1 MKDNRKSLGRSR
13 RQAAVSLIACAA
25 AFLVSGVGAQ
35 SPAQEAREASV
46 QDQMQDRIRSLTDA
60 MSRVQAQ
67 LESSQRELVELRQQ
81 LVSLQA
87 SVGVS
92 ESTGKPSAPESTG
105 ATDLAAAVAEI
116 RESQAM
122 QETQIATLDQSKVES
137 ASKYPVK
144 LSGMVLFNGFVNT
157 RRVDAGATP
166 SVALSG
172 SGSTGVSAR
181 QTIVGL
187 DIDGPHVLG
196 ARTHGDI
203 RLDMNA
209 SASGSGYTGSYA
221 LGPVRLRT
229 AHLDLNWSGTR
240 AFFALDRPLIAPET
254 PSSLTAVAVPAL
266 AWSGDLWAWSPQ
278 AGLSHDAFSSR
289 RGALRMQAALI
300 DTADPPPLF
309 PTSNSGS
316 YTPPSTA
323 ELSRWPGI
331 ESRIAFEG
339 PGEES
344 GARFG
349 VSGFFA
355 PHRTSNSFFTFDS
368 WAGAVDFRVPASR
381 FMRFSGS
388 TYWGSALGG
397 LGGGDYKDYVASN
410 IGGRFD
416 YKALDDRGGWV
427 EWKQKPGERLEFN
440 EAFGIDDVPAGQLRP
455 YAVATPVGEYNLARN
470 RTFTGNVIY
479 SPSAYLLFSLEYRRI
494 MSSYVTAPSKFSDVI
509 GVAAGYKF

>member
-1 MKDNRKSLGRSR
+1 MKGNRKSLACSC
-13 RQAAVSLIACAA
+13 RQAAASLVACAA
-25 AFLVSGVGAQ
+25 VFLVSGAGAQ
-35 SPAQEAREASV
+35 SPAQGTRESSV
-46 QDQMQDRIRSLTDA
+46 QDRIRSLTDA

-67 LESSQRELVELRQQ
+67 LENSQRELAELRQQ
-81 LVSLQA
+81 LAGLQA

-92 ESTGKPSAPESTG
+92 NRPEEPPTSESNG
-105 ATDLAAAVAEI
+105 AADLAAAVAEI
-116 RESQAM
+116 REAQTM

-137 ASKYPVK
+137 ASKYPVR
-144 LSGMVLFNGFVNT
+144 LSGMVLLNGFVNT
-157 RRVDAGATP
+157 RRVDAAATP
-166 SVALSG
+166 TVALSG
-172 SGSTGVSAR
+172 SGSTGLSAR

-196 ARTHGDI
+196 ARTHGDL
-203 RLDMNA
+203 RLDMSA

-221 LGPVRLRT
+221 LGLVRLRT
-229 AHLDLNWSGTR
+229 AHVDLNWSSTH
-240 AFFALDRPLIAPET
+240 AFFALDLPLISPET

-266 AWSGDLWAWSPQ
+266 AWSGNLWAWSPQ
-278 AGLSHDAFSSR
+278 AGVSRDAFSSG
-289 RGALRMQAALI
+289 RGSLRMQAALI

-309 PTSNSGS
+309 STTNSGS

-339 PGEES
+339 PDEES

-355 PHRTSNSFFTFDS
+355 PHRTPSAFFTFDS
-368 WAGAVDFRVPASR
+368 WAGAVDFRFPASR
-381 FMRFSGS
+381 FMQFSGS

-397 LGGGDYKDYVASN
+397 LGGGAYKDYVAST
-410 IGGRFD
+410 IDGQHYYR
-416 YKALDDRGGWV
+416 ALDDRGGWL
-427 EWKQKPGERLEFN
+427 EWKQKTGERLEFN

-455 YAVATPVGEYNLARN
+455 YAISTPVSDYNLARN

-479 SPSAYLLFSLEYRRI
+479 SPSASLLFSLEYRRI
-494 MSSYVTAPSKFSDVI
+494 MSSYVTAPSTFSDVI